1 MTERA
6 VLDTSVLVEPP
17 SDGIRSVTD
26 AVAVSIISVAELQYG
41 LALTEDPVEK
51 LARRRRLQLV
61 LDTSEVLVPDVATTE
76 LYGVLAGL
84 VVRAGRHPRPRRF
97 DLLIAATAARH
108 DVPLVTRNADVLRGL
123 ERVVSVIAVV

>member
-84 VVRAGRHPRPRRF
+84 VVRAGRHPARGASICSSPPQRR
-97 DLLIAATAARH
+97 ATTSRW
-108 DVPLVTRNADVLRGL
+108 
-123 ERVVSVIAVV
+123 